1 MAAHLGYPVHNKII
15 SITHHKK
22 SKMSG
27 RAINRTLRQL
37 IPHRTQPQHT
47 TSSSFRLSPS
57 PNCNTS
63 SSQNF
68 LLSNSGATIQQQQ
81 VQLSKR
87 SISSTI
93 RTQTIHTTIRTALSF
108 ELSTLRYV
116 LLLDSEGEESLL
128 RGWDAG
134 VAMEDDDG
142 T

>member
-1 MAAHLGYPVHNKII
+1 
-15 SITHHKK
+15 
-22 SKMSG
+22 MSG

-47 TSSSFRLSPS
+47 SSSSFRLSPT

-68 LLSNSGATIQQQQ
+68 LLSSATIQQ

-93 RTQTIHTTIRTALSF
+93 RKQTIHTTIRTALSF
-108 ELSTLRYV
+108 ELSTLRYA
-116 LLLDSEGEESLL
+116 LLLESEGEESML

-134 VAMEDDDG
+134 VTMEDDDG

>member
-1 MAAHLGYPVHNKII
+1 MVFCVAAHLGYPVHNKII

-68 LLSNSGATIQQQQ
+68 LLSGATIQQ
-81 VQLSKR
+81 QLSKR

-93 RTQTIHTTIRTALSF
+93 RKQTIHTTIRTALSF